1 VAQIKK
7 TKVREAIIKCAYR
20 LFKRKGYVSTTTAQI
35 AACARISEA
44 NLYVYFNSKF
54 QILYGLF
61 EPWLRERIER
71 LEERVASERAPRAK
85 VRLLLTALWRE
96 LPSEDNGF
104 TNNLMQALS
113 TFAGRDKYRP
123 ELRQWV
129 EERIEAMMLAAVPPE
144 RHAKLARGG
153 FAHVLIM
160 AQDGF
165 AMHLHLKPST
175 PCSEATIELFCD
187 LILGSEA
194 AKEK

>member
-7 TKVREAIIKCAYR
+7 AEVREAILKCAYR

-35 AACARISEA
+35 AAGARISEA
-44 NLYVYFNSKF
+44 NLYVYFKSKF
-54 QILYGLF
+54 EILYGLF
-61 EPWLRERIER
+61 EPWLRERIGR
-71 LEERVASERAPRAK
+71 LEERVAKERAPRAK
-85 VRLLLTALWRE
+85 VRLLLSALWRE

-104 TNNLMQALS
+104 THSLMQALS
-113 TFAGRDKYRP
+113 TFAARDKYRL

-129 EERIEAMMLAAVPPE
+129 EERIEAMLLAAVPTE
-144 RHAKLARGG
+144 RHARLTRGS

-165 AMHLHLKPST
+165 AMHLHMKPAT

-187 LILGSEA
+187 LVLGSETG
-194 AKEK
+194 KEK